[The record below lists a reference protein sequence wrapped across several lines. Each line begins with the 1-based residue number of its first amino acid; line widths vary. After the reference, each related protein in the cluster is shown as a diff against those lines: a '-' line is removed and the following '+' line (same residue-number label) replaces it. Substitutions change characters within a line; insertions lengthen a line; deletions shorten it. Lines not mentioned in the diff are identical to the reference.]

1 MPVGKVG
8 RVVVFKEVAAYA
20 LDRAAGALVEKRFD
34 GDTAAYPL
42 AGPGPE
48 DAANA
53 ARDAAGAL
61 VIEGRAAADLI
72 VVVDGERAVAL
83 ARPLP
88 GGKRRHRFEVTLTYL
103 PANLRIFALG
113 DGLAREIIPTLTTP

>member
-1 MPVGKVG
+1 MPSI
-8 RVVVFKEVAAYA
+8 E
-20 LDRAAGALVEKRFD
+20 
-34 GDTAAYPL
+34 P
-42 AGPGPE
+42 PGPWWRR
-48 DAANA
+48 ASTATPPPIPSPGPA
-53 ARDAAGAL
+53 RRTRPTPTRDAAGAL

-72 VVVDGERAVAL
+72 VVVDGETAVAL

-113 DGLAREIIPTLTTP
+113 DGLAREITPTLTTP